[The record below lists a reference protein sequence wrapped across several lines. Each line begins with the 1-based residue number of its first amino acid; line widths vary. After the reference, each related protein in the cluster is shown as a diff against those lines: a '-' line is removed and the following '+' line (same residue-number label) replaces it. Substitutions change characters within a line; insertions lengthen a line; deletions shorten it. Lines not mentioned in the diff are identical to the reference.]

1 MLTIYKGR
9 PTDTSGRQ
17 QREIRVYDL
26 LDDLKID
33 YDRLDHDAA
42 MTMEVC
48 AEIDAAFGRMT
59 LEEFKAEPDGERT
72 SHAIICKNLFLCNR
86 QKTKFYLLMIPGDKK
101 FLTKNLSAQINSARL
116 SFAGEEEMLKY
127 LDITPGSVSVLGLM
141 NDHDNAV
148 QLLIDS
154 DVLQSEYVGCHPC
167 INTSSLRMKTRD
179 LTKKILP
186 AIHHSPIIVTL

>member
-33 YDRLDHDAA
+33 YDRLDHNAA
-42 MTMEVC
+42 MNMEVC
-48 AEIDAAFGRMT
+48 DEINAAFGRMT

-101 FLTKNLSAQINSARL
+101 FLTKDLSAQINSARL

-154 DVLQSEYVGCHPC
+154 DVLRSEYVGCHPC

-179 LTKKILP
+179 LTEKILP

>member
-33 YDRLDHDAA
+33 YDRLDHNAA
-42 MTMEVC
+42 MNMEVC
-48 AEIDAAFGRMT
+48 DEINAAFGRMT

-141 NDHDNAV
+141 NDHENAV

-154 DVLQSEYVGCHPC
+154 DVLRSEYVGCHPC

-179 LTKKILP
+179 LTEKILP

>member
-154 DVLQSEYVGCHPC
+154 DVLRSEYVGCHPC
-167 INTSSLRMKTRD
+167 INTSSLRMKTRA
-179 LTKKILP
+179 LTEKILP